1 MHKNEEIN
9 FLWFLGGHFNIWFVN
24 DEIGKADDG
33 GIMARSRGSQFE
45 ISEENM
51 ITFFFNLDHIFYTL
65 TPRLVKRPVLIFR
78 RLG

>member
-33 GIMARSRGSQFE
+33 GIMARSMGLKFE
-45 ISEENM
+45 ISEENI
-51 ITFFFNLDHIFYTL
+51 ITFFKI
-65 TPRLVKRPVLIFR
+65 
-78 RLG
+78 